1 MTGQT
6 HTREVKGMPANRYS
20 CLGAAIAAASIA
32 FAVASAVLSATPA
45 RAQKAY
51 PTKAIQVVVPYP
63 AGGSDVLVRKLIIG
77 MSERLGQP
85 IVVLNK
91 PGASTQI
98 ATSYVKAAP
107 PDGYILYFANPA
119 ELAAGPSLFKT
130 LPFDAI
136 NDLTPIS
143 HVADAPFLLTA
154 SSALPVKTY
163 AELVAF
169 MKAEPEKARFST
181 YGVQTQPDVLARRFN
196 LANGLNAMIVPYQ
209 GGSPALNAIVR
220 NEVQLLFPTT
230 IASRPFIVN
239 NQIRPL
245 AIAAENRVALYPDL
259 PTLKELGVDVVDAAG
274 FALMGPKGLPAEVVA
289 KMHEAVVEELKKPDI
304 KTFMDGLGIVA
315 IGSTPEEAAARLK
328 RMTAAWAEFAP
339 KIGLEKQ

>member
-1 MTGQT
+1 
-6 HTREVKGMPANRYS
+6 MPGRSRS
-20 CLGAAIAAASIA
+20 CLSAATTAAGLALVLALACLAAAP
-32 FAVASAVLSATPA
+32 AT
-45 RAQKAY
+45 AQKGY
-51 PTKAIQVVVPYP
+51 PSKAIQVVVPYP
-63 AGGSDVLVRKLIIG
+63 AGGSDVLVRRLIIG

-85 IVVLNK
+85 IVVMNK
-91 PGASTQI
+91 PGASTQL
-98 ATSYVKAAP
+98 ATSYVKAAA

-119 ELAAGPSLFKT
+119 ELAAGPSLFKS

-136 NDLTPIS
+136 TDLTPIS

-169 MKAEPEKARFST
+169 MKADPEKARFST

-245 AIAAENRVALYPDL
+245 AIAADTRVALYPDV
-259 PTLKELGVDVVDAAG
+259 PTLKELGVDIVDAAG

-304 KTFMDGLGIVA
+304 KTFLDGLGIVS
-315 IGSTPEEAAARLK
+315 IGSSPEDAAARLK